1 MTSSPAP
8 AARRPRWGLRAVLA
22 LLGSFAVLAGVLAA
36 VAMAHDDGEDVVEV
50 ATAATVEQVD
60 PLTDP
65 DGPGFER
72 GLTLLGRSS
81 QQRAAAAEEDAALAA
96 AAAMAEQEAAAA
108 AAAAAEQAAAA
119 EEQEA
124 EEQAAAAPA
133 PAPPPTT
140 PPAPAPTPPPVQ
152 GDPFDA
158 IAQCESGR
166 NPQAYNPAGPWYGAF
181 QFSQGTWNQFAPE
194 WANRDPRTFS
204 YAQQKTVAQRLQASR
219 GWGAWPHCSQQLG
232 LA

>member
-1 MTSSPAP
+1 
-8 AARRPRWGLRAVLA
+8 VLA
-22 LLGSFAVLAGVLAA
+22 LFGSLAVLGGVLAA
-36 VAMAHDDGEDVVEV
+36 IAVANQDGDEVVEV
-50 ATAATVEQVD
+50 ATAATLEQVD

-65 DGPGFER
+65 DGPGYER

-81 QQRAAAAEEDAALAA
+81 QQRADAAQEDAALAA

-108 AAAAAEQAAAA
+108 AAAQQAAAA
-119 EEQEA
+119 EE
-124 EEQAAAAPA
+124 EEQAAAAP
-133 PAPPPTT
+133 PPTT
-140 PPAPAPTPPPVQ
+140 APPEPWPSPDPTPPPVQ

-204 YAQQKTVAQRLQASR
+204 YAQQKTVAQRLQAAR